1 MKSKEITEIKLKMLH
16 SENWKNE
23 NSKER
28 KLYEEMCL
36 REMVMSCLTY
46 GESIFTSKVMNFCSE
61 YYGEPYIN
69 EYIDI
74 LGKKRALQVAKE
86 QEEYFKNSCKVIHNV
101 GTDYD
106 GITYNSLVEN

>member
-1 MKSKEITEIKLKMLH
+1 MKSKEITKIKLEMLH

-36 REMVMSCLTY
+36 REMIISCLTY
-46 GESIFTSKVMNFCSE
+46 GESIFTSKVINAVSK
-61 YYGEPYIN
+61 YYGQPYIN

-74 LGKKRALQVAKE
+74 LGEERVLQVAKE
-86 QEEYFKNSCKVIHNV
+86 QEDFFKNSCKVIHNV
-101 GTDYD
+101 GTDCE